1 MIVVSRETSKNVE
14 VIDPLARRPL
24 LDADDADALTA
35 LYKVLANPHRL
46 RLLHALARA
55 GEMPVGVLADE
66 VGMSVQA
73 VSNQLQRLADSAY
86 SPLGGRGIRRSTGS
100 STRASADYSNSACAS
115 SNRIPRCDS
124 DAELR
129 PAAMCDRAERLRSP
143 THPAID
149 AR

>member
-1 MIVVSRETSKNVE
+1 MSSKTSKNE

-24 LDADDADALTA
+24 LDEVNADALTA

-73 VSNQLQRLADSAY
+73 VSNQLQRLADQRILAARRQGNQAFYRIIDPCVSGLLE
-86 SPLGGRGIRRSTGS
+86 LGMCLVEQNPSSGRS
-100 STRASADYSNSACAS
+100 
-115 SNRIPRCDS
+115 
-124 DAELR
+124 
-129 PAAMCDRAERLRSP
+129 
-143 THPAID
+143 
-149 AR
+149 